1 LGPSGGGLGYGP
13 GSTTGTPGIGK
24 SIAVKFD
31 LYSNAGEGTDST
43 GLYSNGA
50 SPTVPAIDMT
60 SSGVNLHSGDVF
72 NVHMTY
78 DGTTLKMT
86 ITDASF
92 PSKTFSTSWMIN
104 IPATVGNTAYVGFT
118 AGTGALTATEE
129 IISWTFNSVAAQ
141 PIQYEAETVPSTG
154 VPDHRVFSW
163 VGFTDGLGIIVDAT
177 QAGNYIAFTLNVPQS
192 GTYDV
197 KYASK
202 TFLSRGLGQLSI
214 GGVNVGPVVD
224 QYANTN
230 GVWKEF
236 DVGNVTF
243 SAAGNYQFVFTV
255 TGKNSSSTGYTLAFD
270 YIKLTPQ

>member
-1 LGPSGGGLGYGP
+1 
-13 GSTTGTPGIGK
+13 
-24 SIAVKFD
+24 
-31 LYSNAGEGTDST
+31 
-43 GLYSNGA
+43 
-50 SPTVPAIDMT
+50 
-60 SSGVNLHSGDVF
+60 VNLHNGDIF
-72 NVHMTY
+72 KVHLSY
-78 DGTTLKMT
+78 AGTTLNMT
-86 ITDASF
+86 ITDTNVPAD
-92 PSKTFSTSWMIN
+92 TFTTSWPIN
-104 IPATVGNTAYVGFT
+104 IPSTVGANTAFAGFT
-118 AGTGALTATEE
+118 GGTGALTATQE

-192 GTYDV
+192 GTYAV

-202 TFLSRGLGQLSI
+202 TFPSRGLGQLSI

-224 QYANTN
+224 QYNANTN

-243 SAAGNYQFVFTV
+243 SVAGNYQFVFTV
-255 TGKNSSSTGYTLAFD
+255 TGKNSSSSGYTLAFD